1 MQEGTTWFLSCNC
14 STIGLD
20 NRYSGRIY
28 SYFDVIEDFG
38 SSYHICIYNVCG
50 DLNVECVVAK
60 SVLERLYDG
69 VCY

>member
-14 STIGLD
+14 SAIGLD
-20 NRYSGRIY
+20 DRYSGRIY
-28 SYFDVIEDFG
+28 SYFDIVEDLG
-38 SSYHICIYNVCG
+38 SSYHIRIYNVCG
-50 DLNVECVVAK
+50 DSDVEHVVAK